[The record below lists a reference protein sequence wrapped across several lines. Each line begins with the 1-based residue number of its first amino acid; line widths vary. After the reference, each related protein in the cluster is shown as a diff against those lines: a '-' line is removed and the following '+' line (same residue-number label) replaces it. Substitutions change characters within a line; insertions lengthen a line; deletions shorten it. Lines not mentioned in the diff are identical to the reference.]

1 MKKGLISKVQR
12 YSINDGPGIRS
23 TVFLKGC
30 NLNCMWCSNP
40 ELIDFSQSYLD
51 GKPVGEL
58 ISVKDVVKEVI
69 RDIDFYKESLGGVT
83 FSGGEPLLQSDFLL
97 ECIKLLK
104 DYSIHIAIDTAL
116 YVDKKIIKKLLPY
129 VDLWLVDLK
138 SIDDITHIKTTNVS
152 NKIILDNIKFLY
164 ENNVNMWI
172 RCILVNKENYDL
184 DELKK
189 RLNFIEDIKECVK
202 RVDILGYHQLGVSKY
217 QKLNKEY
224 LLTNE
229 ALLSDI
235 QEKEVEELIKE
246 YVLPIYF
253 ERGI

>member
-83 FSGGEPLLQSDFLL
+83 FSGGEPYYKVIFYL
-97 ECIKLLK
+97 
-104 DYSIHIAIDTAL
+104 
-116 YVDKKIIKKLLPY
+116 
-129 VDLWLVDLK
+129 
-138 SIDDITHIKTTNVS
+138 NV
-152 NKIILDNIKFLY
+152 L
-164 ENNVNMWI
+164 
-172 RCILVNKENYDL
+172 NY
-184 DELKK
+184 
-189 RLNFIEDIKECVK
+189 
-202 RVDILGYHQLGVSKY
+202 
-217 QKLNKEY
+217 
-224 LLTNE
+224 
-229 ALLSDI
+229 
-235 QEKEVEELIKE
+235 
-246 YVLPIYF
+246 
-253 ERGI
+253 

>member
-1 MKKGLISKVQR
+1 M
-12 YSINDGPGIRS
+12 
-23 TVFLKGC
+23 
-30 NLNCMWCSNP
+30 
-40 ELIDFSQSYLD
+40 
-51 GKPVGEL
+51 
-58 ISVKDVVKEVI
+58 
-69 RDIDFYKESLGGVT
+69 
-83 FSGGEPLLQSDFLL
+83 
-97 ECIKLLK
+97 
-104 DYSIHIAIDTAL
+104 
-116 YVDKKIIKKLLPY
+116 PY

-164 ENNVNMWI
+164 KNNVNMWI

-189 RLNFIEDIKECVK
+189 RLNFIESIKKCVK